1 VAQRVVR
8 VRRREGLHARPAA
21 ALVRI
26 AAEHGSAV
34 WVARVGDPPGADADA
49 RSITEVLAL
58 GIRRGERVR
67 VWAEG
72 PDADG
77 VLADID
83 RLLSGPEPGEEGDD
97 G

>member
-1 VAQRVVR
+1 MAQRIVR

-34 WVARVGDPPGADADA
+34 WIARVGDPPGADADA

-72 PDADG
+72 ADADA
-77 VLADID
+77 VLAAID
-83 RLLSGPEPGEEGDD
+83 ALLSGPEPGEEDEG
-97 G
+97 

>member
-1 VAQRVVR
+1 MAHRVVR

-26 AAEHGSAV
+26 AAEHGSPV
-34 WVARVGDPPGADADA
+34 WIARVGDPQGADADA

-72 PDADG
+72 QDADS
-77 VLADID
+77 VLSEID
-83 RLLSGPEPGEEGDD
+83 ALLSGPEPGDEDD
-97 G
+97 PG